1 MKTIRTPML
10 FLLSLC
16 LSLSMA
22 GCPGTSGTTGPTPT
36 FTLGATEAQFGTAD
50 DQSGNTYDIALAD
63 SGDVEITARGS
74 NGNVTFTLDGQGRV
88 TSATGQEGGQLDLD
102 YQNDGSVNVTGM
114 ILIDG
119 VLETFSGT
127 IPAGLLPTAKLNMAG
142 KEFLTAAVD
151 DPFVV
156 CVAIDAFC
164 DLLPV
169 LIDEVINVVAQQLL
183 EELGLKTLVDTLL
196 LGQEFQFPTGL
207 VLIDDPLR
215 QAVREKFPIIVQ
227 VEGFCTIWEL
237 LELDICS

>member
-1 MKTIRTPML
+1 MKTDRIPML
-10 FLLSLC
+10 LVLGVWLA
-16 LSLSMA
+16 LAMA

-36 FTLGATEAQFGTAD
+36 FTLGATDSQFGTAND
-50 DQSGNTYDIALAD
+50 ESGNTYDIALAD
-63 SGDVEITARGS
+63 NGDVEIMARGN
-74 NGNVTFTLDGQGRV
+74 NGNVTFTIDAQGRV
-88 TSATGQEGGQLDLD
+88 TSATGEEGGQLNLD
-102 YQNDGSVNVTGM
+102 YQNDGSVNVSGM

-119 VLETFSGT
+119 VLENFAGT
-127 IPAGLLPTAKLNMAG
+127 IPAGLLPTAKVNAAG
-142 KEFLTAAVD
+142 KHLLTASVD

-169 LIDEVINVVAQQLL
+169 LIDEVINVVSQQLL